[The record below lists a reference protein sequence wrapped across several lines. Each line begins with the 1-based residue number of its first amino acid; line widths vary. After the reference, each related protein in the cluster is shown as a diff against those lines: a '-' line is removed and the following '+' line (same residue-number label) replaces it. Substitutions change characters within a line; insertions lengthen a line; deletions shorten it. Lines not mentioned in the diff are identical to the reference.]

1 MAYIKKE
8 ESAAIRKELKEA
20 FPNTK
25 FSVRI
30 LNHSTVDITIKEDS
44 SIDWSNIFS
53 DMNVYYGG
61 DIYLLQL
68 NMETYRSPEFINV
81 VNNWLRS
88 NPTKWTEHP
97 EMADRVHVFITDEQ
111 KGFFEKIKEIAKA
124 APIRAGLL
132 DKWEDK
138 SDIYTDYFQVTY
150 YININ
155 IDQSL
160 NPLLK
165 GVEVRA
171 A

>member
-20 FPNTK
+20 FPKTK
-25 FSVRI
+25 FSVKIR
-30 LNHSTVDITIKEDS
+30 NHSTVDITVKEDS
-44 SIDWSNIFS
+44 SLDWSNIYTDLDVF
-53 DMNVYYGG
+53 YRG
-61 DIYLLQL
+61 DIYLLHL
-68 NMETYRSPEFINV
+68 NMDRYRTPEFINV
-81 VNNWLRS
+81 VDEWLNS

-97 EMADRVHVFITDEQ
+97 EMVDRVHVFFTDEQ
-111 KGFFEKIKEIAKA
+111 KEFFEKIREIAKA

-150 YININ
+150 YIDIN

-165 GVEVRA
+165 GVQVRA